1 MALQKRTVNARI
13 ALIPA
18 VERMA
23 AGEISSNTDGE
34 KRTNR
39 DVEGKTHV
47 ILKVKTLAAQREDFV
62 GLPLSIVYARNVS
75 IPDTVSTATEHGGQ
89 IRDVD
94 VSSLYPMDD
103 QLSVI
108 RKVTGRVVHSTAFVE
123 GHVTIARAGN
133 VRIIVRVP
141 NITQHGEWTGTVG
154 QISPYPTGGQLNA
167 IRTAIAR
174 VVLIMGSVESRRI
187 TATVEHALIIR
198 NRCFSRKENIEVQEI
213 E

>member
-23 AGEISSNTDGE
+23 AGEISTNTDGE

-89 IRDVD
+89 IKDVD
-94 VSSLYPMDD
+94 VSSL
-103 QLSVI
+103 
-108 RKVTGRVVHSTAFVE
+108 
-123 GHVTIARAGN
+123 
-133 VRIIVRVP
+133 
-141 NITQHGEWTGTVG
+141 
-154 QISPYPTGGQLNA
+154 
-167 IRTAIAR
+167 
-174 VVLIMGSVESRRI
+174 
-187 TATVEHALIIR
+187 
-198 NRCFSRKENIEVQEI
+198 
-213 E
+213 